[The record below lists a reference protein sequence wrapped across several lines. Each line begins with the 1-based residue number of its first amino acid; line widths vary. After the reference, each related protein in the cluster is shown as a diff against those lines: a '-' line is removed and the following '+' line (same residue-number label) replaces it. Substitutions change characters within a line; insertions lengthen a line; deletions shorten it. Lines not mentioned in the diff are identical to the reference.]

1 MAFSLSE
8 AFSGAALVLAV
19 CSPFITAA
27 INSYTQ
33 KREREAAFF
42 DKRRA
47 EVYDC
52 YMKYASVYI
61 LNPTTESHCLYLEY
75 LGMLLLLVDNDVADM
90 VMELDREFRAYSFKE
105 KGASAALM
113 DKLAIICNQLSGSY
127 PRLKNKRRNK
137 HT

>member
-8 AFSGAALVLAV
+8 VFSGAALVLAV
-19 CSPFITAA
+19 GSPIITAV

-33 KREREAAFF
+33 KRERKAAFF
-42 DKRRA
+42 DQRRA

-61 LNPTTESHCLYLEY
+61 LNPTVESHCLYLEY

-105 KGASAALM
+105 KGASAELM
-113 DKLAIICNQLSGSY
+113 DKLAKICNRLSNSY
-127 PRLKNKRRNK
+127 PRLKNRRRN
-137 HT
+137 